1 QILGDNWGSSD
12 AYWLLGDFTGDGSVN
27 LADLQV
33 LGDNWGTGTGSDL
46 KFDEALQQL
55 GLSIPEPNAGVLL
68 LIAVSLLIARASEV
82 RCRSA
87 SHVPAGDSADNCP
100 RASPVKNHD

>member
-33 LGDNWGTGTGSDL
+33 LGDNWGTGTGTGTDL
-46 KFDEALQQL
+46 AFADALRL
-55 GLSIPEPNAGVLL
+55 AGLSLPEPSSIILL
-68 LIAVSLLIARASEV
+68 LVLSAGLCRRRASGV
-82 RCRSA
+82 QYC
-87 SHVPAGDSADNCP
+87 
-100 RASPVKNHD
+100 